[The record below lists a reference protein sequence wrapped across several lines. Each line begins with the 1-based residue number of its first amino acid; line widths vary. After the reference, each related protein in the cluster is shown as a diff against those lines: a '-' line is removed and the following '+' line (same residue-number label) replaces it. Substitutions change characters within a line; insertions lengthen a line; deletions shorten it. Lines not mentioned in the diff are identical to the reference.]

1 MNEHR
6 PLLTF
11 DRIAIGETYADRQ
24 ISVSATMVAAY
35 AGAVGAHSA
44 PAYLMAASW
53 TVPRVSFSQWTV
65 PPGGIHARQTW
76 RGYQRIS
83 AGATVRL
90 RTTAK
95 EKYHAKSRPYVVFES
110 VIESAD
116 GVRLASGEMTI
127 LWPA

>member
-1 MNEHR
+1 MNELR

-11 DRIAIGETYADRQ
+11 DRITVGETYGDRE
-24 ISVSATMVAAY
+24 IDVSAEMVAAY
-35 AGAVGAHSA
+35 ASAVGAQSA

-76 RGYQRIS
+76 QGYQRIS
-83 AGATVRL
+83 AGATLRL
-90 RTTAK
+90 RITAK

-116 GVRLASGEMTI
+116 GVRLASGEMTL